1 MHASQDL
8 LQDLS
13 CNVKIVL
20 GNLYFISTQLKIILI
35 YDVGDISESSGHT
48 LDYAWT

>member
-1 MHASQDL
+1 MQVSQDL

-13 CNVKIVL
+13 SNVNIVL

-48 LDYAWT
+48 LDYAWA

>member
-1 MHASQDL
+1 MQVSQDL

-13 CNVKIVL
+13 IYSNGHIVL

-35 YDVGDISESSGHT
+35 YDVGFISGHT
-48 LDYAWT
+48 LDYAWA